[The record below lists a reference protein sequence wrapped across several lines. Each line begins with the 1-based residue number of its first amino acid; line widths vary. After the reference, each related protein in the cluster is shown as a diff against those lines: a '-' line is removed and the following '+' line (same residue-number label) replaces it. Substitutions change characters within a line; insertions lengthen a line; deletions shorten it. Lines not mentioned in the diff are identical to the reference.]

1 MCCDVCN
8 AIELHWLCQYQ
19 WYVRTWNFNDSTSV
33 FLVRPKYIEKRSE
46 HKNHLNLS
54 SSCLSLGMVITRR
67 RKHYTFQHFHSSNHI
82 HFHSSNH
89 IHFHLSNH
97 IHVHSSDHIH
107 FHLSDHIHFHLSN
120 HIHFHS
126 YNYIVRVSGISV
138 LWRFIWIWKQILI
151 LDWSY
156 YWVVFIAKLYCTMIA
171 QLHKAPVV
179 LRANGAAN
187 C

>member
-19 WYVRTWNFNDSTSV
+19 WYVRTWNFNDMIS
-33 FLVRPKYIEKRSE
+33 PPE

-107 FHLSDHIHFHLSN
+107 FHSSD

-126 YNYIVRVSGISV
+126 YNHIVRVSGISV